1 MSLNIVVANRLSQR
15 HIDWVHN
22 IVPDANIITCAD
34 SELGQHLPTADI
46 LIAWGF
52 INIDEHLPNAPR
64 LRWIHALSAGVE
76 KILSP
81 TVAEAPIQLTNVRGI
96 HGIPMSEHVFGMM
109 LAFSRSIAGFARQ
122 QQDAVWKR
130 LSLTELY
137 NKTLCIVGLG
147 SIGREIAKRAKAFNM
162 RIVATKQTMTQELF
176 VDELCPPSE
185 LDRLLGE
192 ADYVVLTVPET
203 PDTVGL
209 FSYER
214 ICRMKESAVL
224 INVARGTVVSAEGLA
239 QALTEKKIAGA
250 ALDVFVSEPL
260 SESSPLWKMDNVLIT
275 PHCAAVSPLYLDRA
289 MQCFCENLSL
299 YMNNKAMMNVIDKE
313 RGY

>member
-22 IVPDANIITCAD
+22 ICPDANVITCED
-34 SELGQHLPTADI
+34 SELAQHLPTADI

-81 TVAEAPIQLTNVRGI
+81 MVAEAPIQLTNVRGI

-250 ALDVFVSEPL
+250 ALDVFVKEPL

-299 YMNNKAMMNVIDKE
+299 YMNNKAMMNIIDKE

>member
-1 MSLNIVVANRLSQR
+1 
-15 HIDWVHN
+15 
-22 IVPDANIITCAD
+22 
-34 SELGQHLPTADI
+34 
-46 LIAWGF
+46 
-52 INIDEHLPNAPR
+52 
-64 LRWIHALSAGVE
+64 
-76 KILSP
+76 
-81 TVAEAPIQLTNVRGI
+81 TNVRGI

>member
-22 IVPDANIITCAD
+22 IVPDANIITCED

-81 TVAEAPIQLTNVRGI
+81 MVAEAPIQLTNVRGI

-122 QQDAVWKR
+122 QHDAVWKR

-176 VDELCPPSE
+176 VKELCPPSE

-214 ICRMKESAVL
+214 ICRMKETAVL
-224 INVARGTVVSAEGLA
+224 INVARGTVVSTEGLI

-250 ALDVFVSEPL
+250 ALDVFESEPL
-260 SESSPLWKMDNVLIT
+260 PESSPLWKMDNVLIT

-289 MQCFCENLSL
+289 MQCFCENLAL
-299 YMNNKAMMNVIDKE
+299 YMNNKSMMNVIDKE

>member
-22 IVPDANIITCAD
+22 IVPDANIVTCED

-81 TVAEAPIQLTNVRGI
+81 TVANAPIQLTNVRGI

>member
-34 SELGQHLPTADI
+34 SELGKHLPTADI

>member
-15 HIDWVHN
+15 HVDWVHE
-22 IVPDANIITCAD
+22 ILPDSNIITCQD
-34 SELGQHLPTADI
+34 SELGEHLPTADI

-52 INIDEHLPNAPR
+52 TNIDEHLPNAPR

-81 TVAEAPIQLTNVRGI
+81 AVAESPIRLTNVRGI

-122 QQDAVWKR
+122 QQDAVWQR

-162 RIVATKQTMTQELF
+162 RVVATKQTMTEELF
-176 VDELCPPSE
+176 ADELCTPDQ
-185 LDRLLGE
+185 LDRLLAE
-192 ADYVVLTVPET
+192 SDYVVLTVPET
-203 PDTVGL
+203 PDTTGL

-224 INVARGTVVSAEGLA
+224 INVARGTVVSADGLI
-239 QALTEKKIAGA
+239 QALNEKRIAGA
-250 ALDVFVSEPL
+250 ALDVFESEPL
-260 SESSPLWKMDNVLIT
+260 AKESPLWKMDNVLIT

-289 MQCFCENLSL
+289 MQCFCENLEL
-299 YMNNKAMMNVIDKE
+299 YLKNKEMRNVIDKN

>member
-1 MSLNIVVANRLSQR
+1 MSFHIVVVNRLSQR
-15 HIDWVHN
+15 HVDWVHETL
-22 IVPDANIITCAD
+22 PDCVITTCQE
-34 SELGQHLPTADI
+34 SELAEHLPSADI
-46 LIAWGF
+46 LITWGF
-52 INIDEHLPNAPR
+52 INIDEYLPSAPR

-76 KILSP
+76 KLLSP
-81 TVAEAPIQLTNVRGI
+81 AIAASSIQLTNVRGI

-122 QQDAVWKR
+122 QQDATWKR

-162 RIVATKQTMTQELF
+162 RIVATKRTLTEELF
-176 VDELCPPSE
+176 VDELCMPDE

-192 ADYVVLTVPET
+192 SDYVVLTVPET
-203 PDTVGL
+203 PDTVSL

-224 INVARGTVVSAEGLA
+224 INVARGSVVSEAGLIK
-239 QALTEKKIAGA
+239 ALTEKKIAGA
-250 ALDVFVSEPL
+250 ALDVFEAEPL

-289 MQCFCENLSL
+289 MQCFCENLAL
-299 YMNNKAMMNVIDKE
+299 YMNNKTMRNIIDKE

>member
-34 SELGQHLPTADI
+34 AELGQHLPTADI

-81 TVAEAPIQLTNVRGI
+81 TVAESPIQLTNVRGI

-299 YMNNKAMMNVIDKE
+299 YMNNKTMMNVIDKE

>member
-22 IVPDANIITCAD
+22 IVPDANIITCED

-81 TVAEAPIQLTNVRGI
+81 TVANAPIQLTNVRGI

>member
-22 IVPDANIITCAD
+22 ILPDAVITTCEA
-34 SELGQHLPTADI
+34 SELDQHLPTADI

-81 TVAEAPIQLTNVRGI
+81 MVAESSIQLTNVRGI

-130 LSLTELY
+130 LNLTELY

-176 VDELCPPSE
+176 VDELCPPDE

-224 INVARGTVVSAEGLA
+224 INVARGTVVSADGLL

-250 ALDVFVSEPL
+250 ALDVFESEPL

-289 MQCFCENLSL
+289 MQCFCENLAL
-299 YMNNKAMMNVIDKE
+299 YTNNKSMMNVIDKD

>member
-1 MSLNIVVANRLSQR
+1 MSLNIVVVNRLSQR

-22 IVPDANIITCAD
+22 ILPDATVTTCEE

-81 TVAEAPIQLTNVRGI
+81 MVAEAPIQLTNVRGI

-185 LDRLLGE
+185 LDRLLDE

-250 ALDVFVSEPL
+250 ALDVFESEPL

-289 MQCFCENLSL
+289 MQCFCENLTL
-299 YMNNKAMMNVIDKE
+299 YMNNKTMINLIDKE

>member
-22 IVPDANIITCAD
+22 IVPDANIITCED

-81 TVAEAPIQLTNVRGI
+81 TVANAPIQLTNVRGI

-130 LSLTELY
+130 LNLTELY

>member
-22 IVPDANIITCAD
+22 IVPDANIITCKD

-81 TVAEAPIQLTNVRGI
+81 MVAEASIQLTNVRGI

-176 VDELCPPSE
+176 VNELCPPSE

-224 INVARGTVVSAEGLA
+224 INVARGTVGSADGLI

-250 ALDVFVSEPL
+250 ALDVFESEPL
-260 SESSPLWKMDNVLIT
+260 PESSPLWKMDNVLIT

-289 MQCFCENLSL
+289 MQCFCENLVL
-299 YMNNKAMMNVIDKE
+299 YMNNKSMMNVIDKE

>member
-22 IVPDANIITCAD
+22 IVPDANIVTCED

-81 TVAEAPIQLTNVRGI
+81 TVANAPIQLTNVRGI

-162 RIVATKQTMTQELF
+162 RIVATKQTITQELF

>member
-22 IVPDANIITCAD
+22 IVPDANIITCED

-81 TVAEAPIQLTNVRGI
+81 TVANAPIQLTNVRGI

-239 QALTEKKIAGA
+239 QALAEKKIAGA

>member
-1 MSLNIVVANRLSQR
+1 MSFHIVVVNRLSQR
-15 HIDWVHN
+15 HVDWVHE
-22 IVPDANIITCAD
+22 ILPDCVITTCQE
-34 SELGQHLPTADI
+34 SELAEHLPSADI
-46 LIAWGF
+46 LITWGF
-52 INIDEHLPNAPR
+52 INIDEYLPSAPR

-76 KILSP
+76 KLLSP
-81 TVAEAPIQLTNVRGI
+81 AIAASPIQLTNVRGI

-122 QQDAVWKR
+122 QQDAIWKR

-162 RIVATKQTMTQELF
+162 RIVATKRTLTEELF
-176 VDELCPPSE
+176 VDELCTPDE

-192 ADYVVLTVPET
+192 SDYVVLTVPET

-224 INVARGTVVSAEGLA
+224 INVARGSVVSEAGLIK
-239 QALTEKKIAGA
+239 ALTEKKIAGA
-250 ALDVFVSEPL
+250 ALDVFEAEPL
-260 SESSPLWKMDNVLIT
+260 LESSPLWKMDNVLIT

-289 MQCFCENLSL
+289 MQCFCENLEL
-299 YMNNKAMMNVIDKE
+299 YLKNKEMRNVIDKN

>member
-162 RIVATKQTMTQELF
+162 RIVATKQTLTQELF

>member
-1 MSLNIVVANRLSQR
+1 MSFHIVVVNRLSQR
-15 HIDWVHN
+15 HEDWVHETL
-22 IVPDANIITCAD
+22 PDCVITTCQE
-34 SELGQHLPTADI
+34 SELAEHLPSADI
-46 LIAWGF
+46 LITWGF
-52 INIDEHLPNAPR
+52 INIDEYLPSAPR

-76 KILSP
+76 KLLSP
-81 TVAEAPIQLTNVRGI
+81 AIAASSIQLTNVRGI

-122 QQDAVWKR
+122 QQDATWKR

-162 RIVATKQTMTQELF
+162 RIVATKRTLTEELF
-176 VDELCPPSE
+176 VDELCMPDE

-192 ADYVVLTVPET
+192 SDYVVLTVPET
-203 PDTVGL
+203 PDTVSL

-224 INVARGTVVSAEGLA
+224 INVARGSVVSEAGLIK
-239 QALTEKKIAGA
+239 ALTEKKIAGA
-250 ALDVFVSEPL
+250 ALDVFEAEPL

-289 MQCFCENLSL
+289 MQCFCENLAL
-299 YMNNKAMMNVIDKE
+299 YMNNKTMRNIIDKE

>member
-22 IVPDANIITCAD
+22 IVPDANIITCKD

-81 TVAEAPIQLTNVRGI
+81 MVAEASIQLTNVRGI

-176 VDELCPPSE
+176 VNELCPPSE

-224 INVARGTVVSAEGLA
+224 INVARGTVVSAEGLI

-250 ALDVFVSEPL
+250 ALDVFESEPL
-260 SESSPLWKMDNVLIT
+260 PESSPLWKMDNVLIT
-275 PHCAAVSPLYLDRA
+275 PHCAALSPLYLDRA
-289 MQCFCENLSL
+289 MQFFCENLVL
-299 YMNNKAMMNVIDKE
+299 YMNNKSMMNVIDKE

>member
-1 MSLNIVVANRLSQR
+1 MSFHIVVVNRLSQR
-15 HIDWVHN
+15 HVDWVHE
-22 IVPDANIITCAD
+22 ILPDCVITTCQE
-34 SELGQHLPTADI
+34 SELAEHLPSADI
-46 LIAWGF
+46 LITWGF
-52 INIDEHLPNAPR
+52 INIDEYLPSAPR
-64 LRWIHALSAGVE
+64 LRWIHALSVGVE
-76 KILSP
+76 KLLSP
-81 TVAEAPIQLTNVRGI
+81 AIAASPIQLTNVRGI

-122 QQDAVWKR
+122 QQDAIWKR

-162 RIVATKQTMTQELF
+162 RIVATKRTLTEELF
-176 VDELCPPSE
+176 VDELCTPDE

-192 ADYVVLTVPET
+192 SDYVVLTVPET

-224 INVARGTVVSAEGLA
+224 INVARGSVVSEAGLIK
-239 QALTEKKIAGA
+239 ALTEKKIAGA
-250 ALDVFVSEPL
+250 ALDVFEAEPL
-260 SESSPLWKMDNVLIT
+260 LESSPLWKMDNVLIT

-289 MQCFCENLSL
+289 MQCFCENLAL
-299 YMNNKAMMNVIDKE
+299 YMNNKTMRNIIGKE

>member
-1 MSLNIVVANRLSQR
+1 MSFHIVVVNRLSQR
-15 HIDWVHN
+15 HVDWVHE
-22 IVPDANIITCAD
+22 ILPDCVITTCQE
-34 SELGQHLPTADI
+34 SELAEHLPSADI
-46 LIAWGF
+46 LITWGF
-52 INIDEHLPNAPR
+52 INIDEYLPSAPR

-76 KILSP
+76 KLLSP
-81 TVAEAPIQLTNVRGI
+81 AIAASPIQLTNVRGI

-122 QQDAVWKR
+122 QQDAIWKR

-162 RIVATKQTMTQELF
+162 RIVATKRTLTEELF
-176 VDELCPPSE
+176 VDELCTPDE

-192 ADYVVLTVPET
+192 SDYVVLTVPET

-224 INVARGTVVSAEGLA
+224 INVARGSVVSEAGLIK
-239 QALTEKKIAGA
+239 ALTEKKIAGA
-250 ALDVFVSEPL
+250 ALDVFEAEPL
-260 SESSPLWKMDNVLIT
+260 LESSPLWKMDNVLIT

-289 MQCFCENLSL
+289 MQCFCENLAL
-299 YMNNKAMMNVIDKE
+299 YMNNKTMRNIIDKE